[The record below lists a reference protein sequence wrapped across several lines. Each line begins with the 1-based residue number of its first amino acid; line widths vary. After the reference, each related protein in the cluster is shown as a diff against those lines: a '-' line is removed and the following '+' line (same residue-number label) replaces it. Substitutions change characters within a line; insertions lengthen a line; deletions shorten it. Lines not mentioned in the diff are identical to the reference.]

1 MKTAIY
7 PGSFDPVTLGHLNI
21 IKRAAQCFDRV
32 IVCVMVNSKKHGLFT
47 PEERVEL
54 LERCTARFPNVEVD
68 FSDELLA
75 AYAKRRKAHVVVKG
89 LRAVSDFEQEV
100 QMAVINR
107 KLNPRLE
114 TMFLASS
121 DKYTYLSSTVVKE
134 MARYGA
140 DLGEFVPREIV
151 DDVDRKMRQAQEKE
165 NDYWQA
171 VWKSCWTCSLKWW
184 MRPRIC
190 PFPATSACWSGTA
203 PWI

>member
-1 MKTAIY
+1 MSIAIY

-21 IKRAAQCFDRV
+21 IKRASACFDKL
-32 IVCVMVNSKKHGLFT
+32 IVCVMVNSKKHGMFT

-54 LERCTARFPNVEVD
+54 LRQSTARFPNVEVD
-68 FSDELLA
+68 FSNEVLA
-75 AYAKRRKAHVVVKG
+75 AYARRRRAH

-121 DKYTYLSSTVVKE
+121 EKYTYLSSTIVKE

-140 DLGEFVPREIV
+140 DLEDFVPREIV
-151 DDVDRKMRQAQEKE
+151 EAVNQRMRELEGTEAKE
-165 NDYWQA
+165 
-171 VWKSCWTCSLKWW
+171 
-184 MRPRIC
+184 
-190 PFPATSACWSGTA
+190 G
-203 PWI
+203 